1 MEFCKSTALALDKSD
16 SLGTSLDAVN
26 HGKTVL
32 VVDDSRA
39 QRMMLCKLME
49 KQGYIVLQAGSGTEA
64 LDICQSQIPD
74 LVISDW
80 MMPGMDGLEFC
91 VAFRALPRDRYGY
104 FILLTS
110 RGEKEDVTRAFDAG
124 ADDFLTKPINQH
136 ELTVRI
142 RAGERIMKME
152 HELNDKNRL
161 IRSTLDELQAAHDSI
176 NNDLV
181 EARKLQES
189 LVRERYRDTGRT
201 ELSLMLQSSGHIGGD
216 LVGMF
221 HVDHDTVG
229 IYGIDVAG
237 HGISSA
243 LMTARLAGFLTDGV
257 PDQNIALKKGK
268 HGHYVPRDPS
278 ETIALLNER
287 IINEIDTD
295 LYFTMLLG
303 LFNQATGELVFTQAG
318 HPSPAVQRSSGC
330 VEIVGS
336 GGLPVG
342 LIDAAEFEQSKVE
355 LLPGDRFIIHSDGI
369 TECAKPNGDLYG
381 DEGLELSLLRHAR
394 LRGQDCL
401 EGIIKD
407 MTAFSGQTEFDD
419 DVSIALLE
427 FKAE

>member
-1 MEFCKSTALALDKSD
+1 MQGSTLALDKSD
-16 SLGTSLDAVN
+16 SLGSARDTVS

-39 QRMMLCKLME
+39 QRLMLSKLME
-49 KQGYIVLQAGSGTEA
+49 KQGYIVHQAGSGTEA
-64 LDICQSQIPD
+64 LDVCQSQIPD

-91 VAFRALPRDRYGY
+91 EAFRALPRDRYGY

-124 ADDFLTKPINQH
+124 ADDFLTKPVNQH
-136 ELTVRI
+136 ELSVRI
-142 RAGERIMKME
+142 RAGERIMTME

-176 NNDLV
+176 NTDLV

-189 LVRERYRDTGRT
+189 LVRERYRDTGRA
-201 ELSLMLQSSGHIGGD
+201 EMSLMLQSSGHIGGD

-221 HVDHDTVG
+221 HVDDDTVG
-229 IYGIDVAG
+229 VYGIDVAG

-257 PDQNIALKKGK
+257 PDQNIALKKAKDGR
-268 HGHYVPRDPS
+268 YIPRDPS
-278 ETIALLNER
+278 ETMALLNER
-287 IINEIDTD
+287 IISEIDTD

-303 LFNQATGELVFTQAG
+303 LFNQVTGQLIFTQAG
-318 HPSPAVQRSSGC
+318 HPSPAVQRASGC
-330 VEIVGS
+330 VEIVGP

-342 LIDAAEFEQSKVE
+342 LIDAAEFDQAEVT
-355 LLPGDRFIIHSDGI
+355 LRPGDRFMIHSDGI
-369 TECAKPNGDLYG
+369 TECASPNGDLYG

-394 LRGQDCL
+394 LRGQDFV
-401 EGIIKD
+401 EGIIQD
-407 MTAFSGQTEFDD
+407 MVAFSGQTEFDD

-427 FKAE
+427 FKVE

>member
-1 MEFCKSTALALDKSD
+1 MALDKSN
-16 SLGTSLDAVN
+16 SLGSPESAVD

-39 QRMMLCKLME
+39 QRLMLCKLME
-49 KQGYIVLQAGSGTEA
+49 KQGYIVHQAGSGTEA
-64 LDICQSQIPD
+64 LEACHTQIPD

-91 VAFRALPRDRYGY
+91 EAFRALPRDRYGY

-124 ADDFLTKPINQH
+124 ADDFLTKPVNQH
-136 ELTVRI
+136 ELSVRI
-142 RAGERIMKME
+142 RAGERIMTME

-189 LVRERYRDTGRT
+189 LLRERYRDTGKA

-221 HVDHDTVG
+221 YVNDDTVG

-257 PDQNIALKKGK
+257 PDQNIALKKLEN
-268 HGHYVPRDPS
+268 GHYVPRDTA
-278 ETIALLNER
+278 ETLALLNER
-287 IINEIDTD
+287 IISEIDTD

-303 LFNQATGELVFTQAG
+303 LFDQTTGKLVFTQAG
-318 HPSPAVQRSSGC
+318 HPTPVIQRSSGC
-330 VEIVGS
+330 VEIVGG

-342 LIDAAEFEQSKVE
+342 LIDAAEFEQCAVI
-355 LLPGDRFIIHSDGI
+355 LNPGDRFLIHSDGI
-369 TECAKPNGDLYG
+369 TECAKSNGDLYG
-381 DEGLELSLLRHAR
+381 DEGLAESLHRHAN

-401 EGIIKD
+401 DAIVQD

-419 DVSIALLE
+419 DVSTALLE
-427 FKAE
+427 FKGGSGIA

>member
-1 MEFCKSTALALDKSD
+1 MALDRSEN
-16 SLGTSLDAVN
+16 LGAPDHART

-39 QRMMLCKLME
+39 QRMMVCKLME
-49 KQGYIVLQAGSGTEA
+49 KQGYSVRQAGSGLEA
-64 LDICQSQIPD
+64 LELCKTKIPD

-91 VAFRALPRDRYGY
+91 EAFRALPRDRYGY

-110 RGEKEDVTRAFDAG
+110 RGEKADVTRAYDAG
-124 ADDFLTKPINQH
+124 ADDFLTKPVNQH
-136 ELTVRI
+136 ELAVRI
-142 RAGERIMKME
+142 RAGERIMTLE

-161 IRSTLDELQAAHDSI
+161 IRSTLDELQVAHDSI

-189 LVRERYRDTGRT
+189 LVRERYRDTGNA
-201 ELSLMLQSSGHIGGD
+201 EISLLLRSSGHIGGD

-221 HVDHDTVG
+221 HIDDDCVG

-257 PDQNIALKKGK
+257 PDQNIALKKMK
-268 HGHYVPRDPS
+268 KGHYVPRDPA
-278 ETIALLNER
+278 ETMALLNER

-303 LFNQATGELVFTQAG
+303 LFNQVTGELVFTQAG
-318 HPSPAVQRSSGC
+318 HPNPFIQRSSGC
-330 VEIVGS
+330 VEIVGV

-342 LIDAAEFEQSKVE
+342 LIDGADYQTSEVM
-355 LLPGDRFIIHSDGI
+355 LNPGDRFLIHSDGI
-369 TECAKPNGDLYG
+369 TECAKPNGDLF
-381 DEGLELSLLRHAR
+381 DEDGLKLSLLRHAQR
-394 LRGQDCL
+394 RGQECI
-401 EGIIKD
+401 EGIIHD
-407 MTAFSGQTEFDD
+407 MTAFSGRTEYDD
-419 DVSIALLE
+419 DVSTVLLE
-427 FKAE
+427 FKAGPDSA